1 MKKMF
6 YIISSVFV
14 VIAAVISILFFQ
26 YNKDD
31 RTADKGNKSINKD
44 VKIALVNEDQPV
56 KYNGKD
62 IKLGQSFINRLS
74 KEDTHSFET
83 VNRDVAENGMKN
95 GAYQVMVII
104 PKNFSKLGMQLDKK
118 TPAKMAIQYKTAA
131 GQNEK
136 LTREVEQVVSTVLN
150 SFNKNL
156 INIYFSSV
164 IDNLH
169 NAQKNVSDMKERQK
183 NTDHMFQNYL
193 LNPLN
198 DYPKNFTELIVNSIN
213 ANKSITQWIVGYN
226 NSLLKQDNS
235 IFNINRSASE
245 IVQNQ
250 SSEYDE
256 DISSLEKAL
265 NAYQTQNES
274 ADIESQIK
282 SLEKMNQEYE
292 SQAEANEK
300 EKSEY
305 KTAFEQNLESMKE
318 EVDKEKSPF
327 TDKMIEDY
335 RKELTTSL
343 NEQLDKNPELNSV
356 KEEIEQN
363 NQSLR
368 SVFLTNMVKSIE
380 REESSDDA
388 TYITDLSR
396 ADLETTG
403 LSHTQ
408 VEKYAKILN
417 NLNAFKSAYNEDH
430 PDQTIQ
436 QAPYKGELTA
446 NNTEKLTTDG
456 VKFKRNQ
463 TVKSKDINRLTIVTD
478 SNFDFDGTID
488 INGKKYDV
496 KDDEIQLETDV
507 KNYKVAIE
515 GVARLKQ
522 DTKNQEAFLKDKT
535 MHLQLVFGQAVKGEE
550 SAEVKPE
557 TMPAVPNAQE
567 EAETP
572 TSANANKSANVVDI
586 SMSHDLSGDVISPQ
600 LNQQLRSLD
609 QFQSQYELYNE
620 TKVSQIK
627 PQIDNNAIVD
637 MMVNEVITDMTDFK
651 DNKKA
656 LMTEIEKMQQSS
668 DEMVEKMMNEKDW
681 IANNQQE
688 VQSLIQ
694 NLSAENDKLKEKPEV
709 PKIDREEG
717 KEFTTLSMQ
726 LDDDIQKMSER
737 SSQLLSDSQNTKST
751 AESVST
757 DINRLDGNVNNLHA
771 SGRSLGTRANELNKQ
786 MIANSK
792 ENDLFVKNFETVLKN
807 SKDGDKQNE
816 ALKDFM
822 SNPIKKKNLEN
833 VLANNG
839 DKNTISPS
847 IMVLIMYLIS
857 IMTAYLIHSYF
868 NARGPLKLIKNDF
881 SENNE
886 LWNKAI
892 NSGSIGLVGLIEGLI
907 IGLVALNQYNVLP
920 GYRIKFILMVMLT
933 MIVFVLINTYLL
945 RQVKAIG
952 MMLILTVLGI
962 YLIAMNQWTSSTKGE
977 ALSAVSPL
985 SYIDTM
991 FFNYL
996 NAEHPVGAM
1005 LFFLVIFALIGLG
1018 LNALVK
1024 KLGKASPS
1032 Q

>member
-198 DYPKNFTELIVNSIN
+198 DYPKNFTELMVNSIN

-396 ADLETTG
+396 ADLEATG

-408 VEKYAKILN
+408 VEKYAKILS

-463 TVKSKDINRLTIVTD
+463 TVKSKDVNRLTIVTD

-515 GVARLKQ
+515 GIARLKQ

-567 EAETP
+567 EAKTP

-737 SSQLLSDSQNTKST
+737 SSQLLSDSQSTKST